1 MFNGFLATFFS
12 FPCWFPQGNHLW
24 KIERYCRFQKWRKP
38 SKTTSCFCTC
48 LSASPHWVPPPGT
61 ASMRRSR
68 ILRFEKLT
76 FDEQIE
82 NMQPLKWSIAVNSYP
97 TWDFCHCQIP
107 CAHLLSLV
115 TCIHLWINWHLCP
128 CMCAVFI
135 SFYSWLLWRVVG
147 NRIYQ
152 YLSHIYN

>member
-1 MFNGFLATFFS
+1 
-12 FPCWFPQGNHLW
+12 
-24 KIERYCRFQKWRKP
+24 
-38 SKTTSCFCTC
+38 
-48 LSASPHWVPPPGT
+48 V
-61 ASMRRSR
+61 
-68 ILRFEKLT
+68 
-76 FDEQIE
+76 
-82 NMQPLKWSIAVNSYP
+82 QPLKWSIAVNSYP
-97 TWDFCHCQIP
+97 TWHFCHCQIP

-135 SFYSWLLWRVVG
+135 SFYSWLLWRVVD